1 MVCQPGDTLQVRV
14 IDLDLNLDP
23 EVLETAN
30 ATALNSATGELET
43 FTLTEISVDDSVFFG
58 LVEIASADSNPGDGI
73 LAVHKADSIR
83 VSYVDELPASGD
95 AVEVADTSLVVDQF
109 GDADGNGLVQAFDA
123 SRVLAHVL
131 APSLE
136 ELDSLAANVDSL
148 APFSAI
154 SPYDAALILQ
164 HRVGMRRRFP
174 VQESAALNHPQ
185 LKAGPAAPRP
195 VAEERLLALRMHDGY
210 VSVWASERSE
220 IISGELVVE
229 GITGRVELAAE
240 MSHFLL
246 ASRSKEDGLHIVLA
260 GAAPISGP
268 GELLRV
274 YPGAGFENAQ
284 LARAGFN
291 SGSFVGRMEGM
302 RASGAVASRFALY
315 PNRRHWF
322 SDTRVPIH

>member
-195 VAEERLLALRMHDGY
+195 VAEERLLALRRHDG
-210 VSVWASERSE
+210 
-220 IISGELVVE
+220 
-229 GITGRVELAAE
+229 
-240 MSHFLL
+240 
-246 ASRSKEDGLHIVLA
+246 
-260 GAAPISGP
+260 
-268 GELLRV
+268 
-274 YPGAGFENAQ
+274 
-284 LARAGFN
+284 
-291 SGSFVGRMEGM
+291 
-302 RASGAVASRFALY
+302 
-315 PNRRHWF
+315 
-322 SDTRVPIH
+322 